1 MDDTKPSP
9 DPEDYHEG
17 SQAAEHFTSAVKK
30 VLAVSYGEMKRRD
43 EEWKKKRGKQQ
54 KRTRA

>member
-9 DPEDYHEG
+9 DPKDYNEG
-17 SQAAEHFTSAVKK
+17 PQAAEDFQTAVKK
-30 VLAVSYGEMKRRD
+30 VLTVPYGEMRKRD